1 MRGQTEMGRG
11 GDTRATRYRHNKD
24 LHLATKNNL
33 GRGVVF
39 IFQPLVTKDQN
50 IPKTMESQVTIY
62 VIGEGKILSVSYDCR
77 ARVVGGHCG

>member
-11 GDTRATRYRHNKD
+11 GDTRATRYRLNK
-24 LHLATKNNL
+24 ATKNNL
-33 GRGVVF
+33 GRCVVF